1 MKLFTFVGVGFTQ
14 DAYTVGEGDGRVY
27 ICANLS
33 RDIALETVTATFTT
47 FSITAQ
53 IGENGDFMSQNRT
66 LTFQSGMAERC
77 ISVPIRNDSILEANE
92 VFGVNLSTNDLGT
105 NSGQQSATVT
115 ITIIDDDGK
124 FVTSVQLRLCSA
136 SYYIIIYPPLCLY

>member
-14 DAYTVGEGDGRVY
+14 DAYTVGEGEGAVR

-33 RDIALETVTATFTT
+33 RDIALDIVTATFTT

-53 IGENGDFMSQNRT
+53 IGENGDFMSQNGT
-66 LTFQSGMAERC
+66 LTFQPGMAQRC
-77 ISVPIRNDSILEANE
+77 IAVTIRNDSILEANE
-92 VFGVNLSTNDLGT
+92 VFGVNVSTSNLGT

-115 ITIIDDDGK
+115 ITITDDDSK

-136 SYYIIIYPPLCLY
+136 SII

>member
-14 DAYTVGEGDGRVY
+14 DAYTVGEGEGRLE

-33 RDIALETVTATFTT
+33 RDIALDIVTATFTT

-53 IGENGDFMSQNRT
+53 IGENGDFMSQNGT
-66 LTFQSGMAERC
+66 LTFQPGMAQRC
-77 ISVPIRNDSILEANE
+77 IDVTIRNDSILEANE
-92 VFGVNLSTNDLGT
+92 VFGVNVSTSNLGT

-115 ITIIDDDGK
+115 ITITDDDSK

-136 SYYIIIYPPLCLY
+136 SII

>member
-1 MKLFTFVGVGFTQ
+1 MGFSQ
-14 DAYTVGEGDGRVY
+14 DAYTVGEGEGTVE

-33 RDIALETVTATFTT
+33 RNIEQNVTATLTT

-53 IGENGDFMSQNRT
+53 NGENGDFMFKT
-66 LTFQSGMAERC
+66 KIFTFHPGMVQEC
-77 ISVPIRNDSILEANE
+77 ISVTIRDDSILEANE

-115 ITIIDDDGK
+115 ITITDNDGK

-136 SYYIIIYPPLCLY
+136 SYYMIIYLPLCLY